1 MAGKTNEEI
10 LEAVKSLDPANDEHW
25 TSDGLPRLDAVENL
39 LGAGVTRKQVTNAAP
54 DFNRGHAQSLVDDA
68 HDEETAGPTDE
79 DPDNADAPE
88 DADTEADPLS
98 LGDQDETDDASA
110 ADDEDDDT
118 DPLAEGPGD
127 ELDDLDD
134 AVNKAQ
140 ERVDMIRQGL
150 EKGKVMLGDAE
161 ADLQKAVDAKN
172 AAFPPLSQAEAIQQ
186 FQRNELAKRAEARG
200 ITVSSAPSTL
210 TDALRSRRK
219 VRHQGSVMLGQK

>member
-39 LGAGVTRKQVTNAAP
+39 LGAGVARKQVTNAAP

-68 HDEETAGPTDE
+68 HDEETAGPTEEDE
-79 DPDNADAPE
+79 DNADASE
-88 DADTEADPLS
+88 SDETEADPS
-98 LGDQDETDDASA
+98 SPEDQDETDDASA

-118 DPLAEGPGD
+118 DPLAEGLGD
-127 ELDDLDD
+127 KLDDLDE

-150 EKGKVMLGDAE
+150 EKGKIMLSEAE
-161 ADLQKAVDAKN
+161 VDLQKAIEAKN
-172 AAFPPLSQAEAIQQ
+172 TAFPPLSPAEAIKQ

-200 ITVSSAPSTL
+200 VSVGAPSTL
-210 TDALRSRRK
+210 TEALRARCK
-219 VRHQGSVMLGQK
+219 VRHQGASLLEQK